1 MIANRGEIALRIDRA
16 CKTLGI
22 KTTFI
27 ASEADRGSYF
37 ARTAA
42 ELVIIGPAAAKD
54 SYLAM
59 DKIVAVAKEKGCD
72 AVHPGYGFLSEN
84 ADFARKVQ
92 AAGLTFIGPDPQSI
106 DALGSKTEARK
117 RVQER
122 GVPTTA
128 GSTGGALSDA
138 ELLLQAEKI
147 GFPVIIK
154 AVAGG
159 GGRGM
164 RVVNSLSE
172 MKDALPRARAEALKN
187 FSNDAVYFEQY
198 ISEPRHVEV
207 QIFGDSHGNVV
218 HFGTRDCSTQRRH
231 QKLVEEAP
239 APFLSADLRRR
250 IESSAVEAA
259 RSVGYKNA
267 GTAEFL
273 VKGEKFYFLEMNTRI
288 QVEHP
293 VTEVVSGV
301 DLVELQ
307 LRVAQGEPIPWE
319 QKDIRL
325 RGHAIEF
332 RIYAEDPENNFSP
345 CKGRISVLKRPKA
358 AHIREDGAFEEGD
371 DVVLFYDAMLS
382 KLIVSGATRDE
393 AIARSYEALT
403 QYKLE
408 GITTTLPFHRWLL
421 RNSPFRS
428 APLDIGYLGREF
440 NAESLR
446 ALQAS
451 EIRDPQHVEPIA
463 GAEKR
468 ELLEYRCK
476 KFDAT
481 YQLELLHRAGGLF
494 LVSPLSELGERPAA
508 RYCRLSNG
516 KKAAIDALIQEV
528 LERAAPAEIFPD
540 R

>member
-16 CKTLGI
+16 CKELGI

-27 ASEADRGSYF
+27 ASEADRDSHF
-37 ARTAA
+37 ARSAE

-92 AAGLTFIGPDPQSI
+92 QAGLTFIGPDPESI

-128 GSTGGALSDA
+128 GAPGNLSDA
-138 ELLLQAEKI
+138 ELIALAEKV
-147 GFPVIIK
+147 GFPIIIK

-164 RVVNSLSE
+164 RIVNSLEE
-172 MKDALPRARAEALKN
+172 MREALPRARAEALKN

-239 APFLSADLRRR
+239 APFLSPDLRRR
-250 IESSAVEAA
+250 IESAAVEAA

-273 VKGEKFYFLEMNTRI
+273 VKDEKFYFLEMNTRI

-301 DLVELQ
+301 DLVQLQ
-307 LRVAQGEPIPWE
+307 LRVAQGEAIPWE
-319 QKDIRL
+319 QKDIRI

-345 CKGRISVLKRPKA
+345 CKGRIRTLKRPQA
-358 AHIREDGAFEEGD
+358 DYIREDGAFEEGD

-382 KLIVSGATRDE
+382 KLIVYGATREE
-393 AIARSYEALT
+393 AIARSYEALRE
-403 QYKLE
+403 YELE

-421 RNSPFRS
+421 RNSPFRA
-428 APLDIGYLGREF
+428 APLDIGYLGREYS
-440 NAESLR
+440 AESLR
-446 ALQAS
+446 ALRAS
-451 EIRDPQHVEPIA
+451 EIRDPSYVEPIA

-468 ELLEYRCK
+468 EIFEYKCRR
-476 KFDAT
+476 FDAT
-481 YQLELLHRAGGLF
+481 YQVELTHRRGGLF
-494 LVSPLSELGERPAA
+494 LACPITELGNRAA
-508 RYCRLSNG
+508 PNYCRLSNG
-516 KKAAIDALIQEV
+516 RTAVMESLTQEV
-528 LERAAPAEIFPD
+528 LEVSPPAEIFPS